1 MLCKGVYRKECV
13 VHIVGAMDT
22 HLTPVS
28 MLIVCIH
35 FFQFLTDMQRF
46 PRDRALPHLYV
57 DDSAWYLAHPG
68 KVAPWSSL
76 WGGGEGGRG
85 REEAMGIPAVHIPA
99 VHIPN
104 GHKGVTYL
112 VTSIN
117 SIVPIPFKRLVHL
130 PPPTTQKFIKTFIHY
145 NLDH

>member
-13 VHIVGAMDT
+13 VRIVGAMDT

-76 WGGGEGGRG
+76 WGGGAGGGR
-85 REEAMGIPAVHIPA
+85 RQLVSQLFTSQLFISQMGIRESH
-99 VHIPN
+99 
-104 GHKGVTYL
+104 TL
-112 VTSIN
+112 
-117 SIVPIPFKRLVHL
+117 
-130 PPPTTQKFIKTFIHY
+130 
-145 NLDH
+145 